1 MKKMASV
8 SVSLGIVAVVA
19 FVTLCTRALPFFLF
33 RNHAKIP
40 RFVFYLGEVLPF
52 AIMGMLIVY
61 CLKSTSV
68 FTYPYGMPELIAVVA
83 VVLLHVWKHN
93 TLISVGVGTVLYM
106 LLVQFVFI

>member
-1 MKKMASV
+1 MASIP
-8 SVSLGIVAVVA
+8 VSLGIVAVVA
-19 FVTLCTRALPFFLF
+19 FVTLCTRALPFFMF

-68 FTYPYGMPELIAVVA
+68 LAYPFGLPELIAVTV

-93 TLISVGVGTVLYM
+93 TFISVGAGTVLYM
-106 LLVQFVFI
+106 MLVQYVFI